1 MTQLWLLPT
10 RKEVPILPEPGEST
24 EVEHGHEATEQGWQ
38 GGEEGWWGAGCHL
51 SGETL
56 GG

>member
-1 MTQLWLLPT
+1 MIQLCLLPT
-10 RKEVPILPEPGEST
+10 RKEVSILPEPGEST